1 MVDQAHPQQIT
12 DDPARNETIV
22 AENVSFEEF
31 LTLYAE
37 QHAEW
42 LMGKVILVVTNNKRH
57 QEILLWLARLL
68 GFYLDLNPIGKL
80 YLAGYPIY
88 ISDDQPSRQPDLL
101 IVLNEYQDRLK
112 ENFVAGPANFVVEV
126 VSPESS
132 KRDWGDKM
140 DEYEAAGVDEY
151 LLVDPLRKM
160 ADIYALG
167 DDHRYHRRPLNEQ
180 DRITSGIL
188 PGFTLDPAL
197 LWRDDRPGGAD
208 LVALVQGMMATQ
220 ADKQE

>member
-1 MVDQAHPQQIT
+1 
-12 DDPARNETIV
+12 V
-22 AENVSFEEF
+22 AEGVSFEDF

-42 LMGKVILVVTNNKRH
+42 LMGKVILVVSNNKLH

-80 YLAGYPIY
+80 YLAGYPMY
-88 ISDDQPSRQPDLL
+88 ISDEHPAREPDLL
-101 IVLNEYQDRLK
+101 ILLNEYQDRLK
-112 ENFVAGPANFVVEV
+112 DNYVDGPANFVVEI

-140 DEYEAAGVDEY
+140 DEYEATGVNEY
-151 LLVDPLRKM
+151 LLVDPFRQT

-167 DDHRYHRRPLNEQ
+167 DDGRYHRRPLDAQE
-180 DRITSGIL
+180 RITSGIL
-188 PGFTLDPAL
+188 PGFALDPTL
-197 LWRDDRPGGAD
+197 LWRDDRPGGED
-208 LVALVQGMMATQ
+208 LVELVRQMIDTP
-220 ADKQE
+220 ADD